1 MRGESDARRRKL
13 LEELKELFGPAFGP
27 AVEAQGRSFAERV
40 CEHEELV
47 TEVLARFE
55 RGKEDGQ
62 FPTLS
67 ELLGEASKEEQEGFF
82 REGWAREVLPP
93 PAPPRKPWDD
103 APWCGNLD
111 AYRED
116 LYFGIAFGLPDF
128 RAFAQ
133 EWIEE
138 LARVGYYGMEESLG
152 LPLKQQADDFF
163 SPPRPLPLYGDAYPV
178 RLGDTRQ
185 TVWISLDGPRSPE
198 WGYREIVVSEEPLRT
213 DKAILA
219 AVTAME
225 GRPLEVRRLR
235 KVLPVLVPSRGKSVW
250 DRWTQALK
258 DQSVRENLRKLKHHQ
273 ALDYVLTLLRYHHPD
288 FDDRPLDE
296 RADLIAETCSH
307 MNELLEALRK
317 FVSSLE
323 HGAPGRRGPAATRV
337 TARDVK
343 AAILKDVHGL
353 TYKEIGETLGVP
365 LPADFGLKGDHSSVR
380 KMVRRGRCAMEG
392 ALGKEGWWTHA
403 GAMQARMDRWLSMS
417 ETEREAQLEAESLN
431 IPYEDALQRVEEE
444 RNRRGGDAG
453 GKPPD
458 MV

>member
-1 MRGESDARRRKL
+1 MKGESEVQRRRL
-13 LEELKELFGPAFGP
+13 MQELKELFGPAFGP

-40 CEHEELV
+40 REDEELAKGV
-47 TEVLARFE
+47 RERFE
-55 RGKEDGQ
+55 RGRESGKFPVLSDLLAGQ
-62 FPTLS
+62 S
-67 ELLGEASKEEQEGFF
+67 EAEVEEFF
-82 REGWAREVLPP
+82 REGWPREVLPL
-93 PAPPRKPWDD
+93 PAPVARKPWDD
-103 APWCGNLD
+103 APWCGNLE

-116 LYFGIAFGLPDF
+116 LYFGISFGLPDL
-128 RAFAQ
+128 RAFAR
-133 EWIEE
+133 EWLEE
-138 LARVGYYGMEESLG
+138 LLRVGYYGMEESLG

-185 TVWISLDGPRSPE
+185 TVWISLDGPRSPDG
-198 WGYREIVVSEEPLRT
+198 GYREIVVSEEPLRT

-235 KVLPVLVPSRGKSVW
+235 KVLPVLVPSRGESVW

-258 DQSVRENLRKLKHHQ
+258 DEGARENLRKLKHHQ

-288 FDDRPLDE
+288 FDDRPLEE
-296 RADLIAETCSH
+296 RADLIAETCAH
-307 MNELLEALRK
+307 INELLEALRR

-323 HGAPGRRGPAATRV
+323 HGTPGRRGPAATRV

-380 KMVRRGRCAMEG
+380 KMVRRGRCAVEG
-392 ALGKEGWWTHA
+392 ALGQEGWRTHA
-403 GAMQARMDRWLSMS
+403 EAMQAKMDLWLSMTQ
-417 ETEREAQLEAESLN
+417 TERDAELEAESLG
-431 IPYEDALQRVEEE
+431 IPYEDALQRIEEE
-444 RNRRGGDAG
+444 RDRRGGDVA
-453 GKPPD
+453 GKPGMD
-458 MV
+458 

>member
-250 DRWTQALK
+250 DRWTAGSQGPECPGEPPQAQAPPGPRLRP
-258 DQSVRENLRKLKHHQ
+258 DPAPLPPPRLRRPATRREGRSHRR
-273 ALDYVLTLLRYHHPD
+273 DLLPH
-288 FDDRPLDE
+288 E
-296 RADLIAETCSH
+296 RAAGGTAKVRLFTGARRARPQGSRGH
-307 MNELLEALRK
+307 QG
-317 FVSSLE
+317 
-323 HGAPGRRGPAATRV
+323 HGPGR
-337 TARDVK
+337 
-343 AAILKDVHGL
+343 
-353 TYKEIGETLGVP
+353 
-365 LPADFGLKGDHSSVR
+365 
-380 KMVRRGRCAMEG
+380 
-392 ALGKEGWWTHA
+392 
-403 GAMQARMDRWLSMS
+403 
-417 ETEREAQLEAESLN
+417 
-431 IPYEDALQRVEEE
+431 
-444 RNRRGGDAG
+444 
-453 GKPPD
+453 
-458 MV
+458 